1 MPTGKN
7 QTKEGENRFYFKK
20 EIPNVYLIKRDSLDF
35 KDKENKRVVETEFSP
50 YLGIIS
56 APDGI

>member
-50 YLGIIS
+50 
-56 APDGI
+56 